1 MTTHQERRP
10 AETATSPLSRARSV
24 GGTGNFVLIQ
34 LGLTVLGV
42 VVVTETWHSLDQLF
56 RWAMWQLLH

>member
-1 MTTHQERRP
+1 MTTHQDRPP

-24 GGTGNFVLIQ
+24 GDTSNFVLIQ
-34 LGLTVLGV
+34 LLLTVFGV
-42 VVVTETWHSLDQLF
+42 VVVAETWHSLDQLF

>member
-1 MTTHQERRP
+1 VTTHQVGRP
-10 AETATSPLSRARSV
+10 VETATSPLSRALSL
-24 GGTGNFVLIQ
+24 GDTGNFVLIQ
-34 LGLTVLGV
+34 LVLTVFGV